1 MIFLYNTG
9 SSLPKKNLFVHNKK
23 TGAFFQSP
31 CFEDYLPSNSYTDFL
46 LSFES
51 NDTLHDFIEET
62 PFKEL
67 FLKKVFFKEKNNLL
81 SYLKKY
87 KPSLLGWSFFPG
99 SILDIALENNLNI
112 YSPTLLN
119 LQEWHD
125 FSVQDVR
132 EEKNQPKAYV
142 LKAPLNM
149 PTLITLHD
157 QNPFLIKGNPM
168 LHSYHYSESI
178 QAPFLFTEFER
189 TEVFPFSK
197 NIGPSR
203 NAIHYKEYIKEKIL
217 LATELYSYSDTFFKE
232 FNIPFEELASKKN
245 TYPLKKN
252 TYKGS
257 LSPSKIQTY
266 RECPKKFEAIYIKKV
281 SQHFSLF
288 HSIGMYLH
296 KYIKDFFFYRDNNI
310 LKDLDE
316 NIQNHLLEYL
326 NPMCLF
332 LDQFEGE
339 FIFEKNFEYSNFS
352 FRCDL
357 LILGTENYLFDFK
370 YSKIPSLKSILNY
383 ENVQIT
389 SYLKNL
395 PFEVHT
401 YGYLNFKDITKSLI
415 FSKEK
420 HNFKTY
426 PIPENFLKNYEEES
440 YSEKIF
446 QDISFNAYP
455 VNNSVCTYC
464 PINTLCLESK
474 S

>member
-1 MIFLYNTG
+1 MILIYNTA
-9 SSLPKKNLFVHNKK
+9 SSLPKKNLLVHNKQ
-23 TGAFFQSP
+23 TSNFFQSP

-62 PFKEL
+62 PFKDL
-67 FLKKVFFKEKNNLL
+67 FLKKIFFKEKDNLL
-81 SYLKKY
+81 RYIKQS
-87 KPSLLGWSFFPG
+87 KPSLVGWSFFPG
-99 SILDIALENNLNI
+99 SILDIALENNLSI
-112 YSPTLLN
+112 YSPALLN

-132 EEKNQPKAYV
+132 EEKHQPKAYV
-142 LKAPLNM
+142 LKAPLNL

-157 QNPFLIKGNPM
+157 QNPFLIKGNPV

-189 TEVFPFSK
+189 TEMFPFLN

-203 NAIHYKEYIKEKIL
+203 KIANYKEYVKEKIL
-217 LATELYSYSDTFFKE
+217 LATELYSYTDKFFTE
-232 FNIPFEELASKKN
+232 LNIPFEELS
-245 TYPLKKN
+245 LKKN
-252 TYKGS
+252 HYPVKKVNYSSS

-281 SQHFSLF
+281 PQHFSLF
-288 HSIGMYLH
+288 HSIGIYLH
-296 KYIKDFFFYRDNNI
+296 KYIKDFFFYRDKSI
-310 LKDLDE
+310 LQDLDE

-326 NPMCLF
+326 NSMCLF

-339 FIFEKNFEYSNFS
+339 FIFEKHFEYSNFS

-357 LILGTENYLFDFK
+357 LILGTKNYLFDFK
-370 YSKIPSLKSILNY
+370 YSKIPTLKSILSY
-383 ENVQIT
+383 ENVQIA

-395 PFEVHT
+395 PFEFHT
-401 YGYLNFKDITKSLI
+401 YGYLNFKDVTKSLI

-420 HNFKTY
+420 NNFKTY
-426 PIPENFLKNYEEES
+426 PIPENFLENYKEEL
-440 YSEKIF
+440 YSEEIF
-446 QDISFNAYP
+446 KDISFNAHP
-455 VNNSVCTYC
+455 ISTSACTYC
-464 PINTLCLESK
+464 PINTLCIESK